1 MAWTYTNVPAP
12 GGVVDDNY
20 NKFAINTSDAGAEIV
35 ISASKTNM
43 TNADLLAVISQLSA
57 AGGDGTGTDTGG
69 PDAFTVAGFGTA
81 DGTAFESGVTDVVYF
96 RIQGSGGT
104 PNLTTVS
111 SVTLATVAVFKP
123 AK

>member
-35 ISASKTNM
+35 ISASKSNM
-43 TNADLLAVISQLSA
+43 TDADLLAVIRQLSQ
-57 AGGDGTGTDTGG
+57 AGGSGNGTDQDG

-111 SVTLATVAVFKP
+111 SVTLAAVAYFKP

>member
-35 ISASKTNM
+35 ISASKSNM
-43 TNADLLAVISQLSA
+43 TDADLLAVIRQLSQ
-57 AGGDGTGTDTGG
+57 AGGSGNGSDTDG

-111 SVTLATVAVFKP
+111 SVTLAAVAYFKP